1 MIRLPTPPGA
11 IAQIHCAPVLVAAA
25 LLAFAPV
32 PSIAAGASYTADP
45 KLSRLEFTGV
55 QAGAEFKGTF
65 HKFTAAID
73 FAPDALASA
82 HFDVQID
89 TNSVD
94 TQDGD
99 RDKTIRGPDIFNV
112 AQFPSAHYVTRSFTK
127 TAAGYT
133 AVGALTL
140 RGVTKD
146 VPIDFQFTPGSGGAK
161 LEGTAKLKRLDF
173 GAGQGD
179 WKSTEWIGDVVKIS
193 FSLALQPK

>member
-1 MIRLPTPPGA
+1 MATALFGFFVAPMPGA
-11 IAQIHCAPVLVAAA
+11 AAT
-25 LLAFAPV
+25 P
-32 PSIAAGASYTADP
+32 GASYTADP
-45 KLSRLEFTGV
+45 QQSRLDFVGV

-99 RDKTIRGPDIFNV
+99 RDKTIRGPDIFD
-112 AQFPSAHYVTRSFTK
+112 AAHFPAAHYVTRSFTK

-146 VPIDFQFTPGSGGAK
+146 VPIDFQFTPGASGAK

-179 WKSTEWIGDVVKIS
+179 WKSTEWVGDAVKIT
-193 FSLALQPK
+193 FSLTLKPR